1 VFARKIARERRPA
14 CRETFHVSCF
24 IMKSKS
30 VGIREVARTAGV
42 STASIS
48 RALNNPASVS
58 AGLRSRIDA
67 AISALGYIP
76 DAAARALS
84 SRRTRTIGAIVPT
97 VDNAM
102 FARGIEALQSY
113 LSLQGYLLLLATNG
127 YDPEVEYRQV
137 QNMASRG
144 VDGLILRGDVHTDA
158 LRRLMATQRLPF
170 VNVGVYD
177 PGKPYACVGANNEL
191 AAWRACSYLIELGHR
206 HIGMVGALSTNND
219 RAAARGAGVRRA
231 LAEHGLALPPQWA
244 LEVPY
249 HLDDA
254 RQAAR
259 TLLTLAEQP
268 TAVVCGND
276 VIAYGVLLEA
286 ERRGLHVPRDLSV
299 MGFDDLEWS
308 RHLRPSLSTMHLP
321 TDEIWTR
328 AGQYLVRQL
337 AGQSVSLHHE
347 VDASL
352 VVRESTGRPGR
363 GTDPGQPRKQGR
375 APHAKRRLAVR
386 SPAPD

>member
-1 VFARKIARERRPA
+1 N
-14 CRETFHVSCF
+14 H
-24 IMKSKS
+24 
-30 VGIREVARTAGV
+30 
-42 STASIS
+42 
-48 RALNNPASVS
+48 PASVS
-58 AGLRSRIDA
+58 TELRSRIEA
-67 AISALGYIP
+67 ATQTLGYIP

-113 LSLQGYLLLLATNG
+113 LSLQGYLLLLATSG

-158 LRRLMATQRLPF
+158 LRRLVATQRIPF

-177 PGKPYACVGANNEL
+177 PHKPYPCVGTNNEL
-191 AAWRACSYLIELGHR
+191 AGWRACSYLIELGHR
-206 HIGMVGALSTNND
+206 HIGMVGALSANND
-219 RAAARGAGVRRA
+219 RASARVAGVRRA
-231 LAEHGLALPPQWA
+231 LREHALSLRPEWT

-254 RQAAR
+254 REAAR
-259 TLLTLAEQP
+259 TLLVLDERP

-286 ERRGLHVPRDLSV
+286 ERRGLHVPHDLSV

-321 TDEIWTR
+321 TDEVWTR

-337 AGQSVSLHHE
+337 AGQSTTLHHE

-363 GTDPGQPRKQGR
+363 
-375 APHAKRRLAVR
+375 
-386 SPAPD
+386 

>member
-1 VFARKIARERRPA
+1 M
-14 CRETFHVSCF
+14 
-24 IMKSKS
+24 MKPKS
-30 VGIREVARTAGV
+30 IGIREVARHAGV

-48 RALNNPASVS
+48 RALNNPESVS
-58 AGLRSRIDA
+58 AELRSRIDA
-67 AISALGYIP
+67 AIDTLGYIP

-113 LSLQGYLLLLATNG
+113 LSLQGYLLLLATSG
-127 YDPEVEYRQV
+127 YDPEVEFRQA

-144 VDGLILRGDVHTDA
+144 VDGLILRGDVHTEG
-158 LRRLMATQRLPF
+158 LRRLLATQRIPF
-170 VNVGVYD
+170 VNVGVYHPD
-177 PGKPYACVGANNEL
+177 KPYASVGADNER
-191 AAWRACSYLIELGHR
+191 AAWQACSYLIELGHR
-206 HIGMVGALSTNND
+206 EIGMVAAVSTNND
-219 RAAARGAGVRRA
+219 RAAARVAGVTRA
-231 LAEHGLALPPQWA
+231 LTEHGLTLRPEWTI
-244 LEVPY
+244 EVPY

-259 TLLTLAEQP
+259 TFLTRAQRP

-286 ERRGLHVPRDLSV
+286 ERRGLQVPRDLSV

-321 TDEIWTR
+321 TDEVWTR
-328 AGQYLVRQL
+328 AGQYLVHHL
-337 AGQSVSLHHE
+337 AGLSTTLHHE

-352 VVRESTGRPGR
+352 VVRESTSPPRTPPAPR
-363 GTDPGQPRKQGR
+363 RSARDRGQP
-375 APHAKRRLAVR
+375 
-386 SPAPD
+386 